1 MQTREPS
8 SSQSLR
14 AANSPEG
21 LLLRYARGR
30 VRGFLLRQT
39 MTVLGSTT
47 IAVSSSWSIGLFTM
61 VLALVGEAID
71 CVMLTHIKTKS
82 IESLRQTGL
91 FTKNGLSARVYA
103 TITAGI
109 QAVTIAV
116 CIALAWRMIPFVEA
130 RFFSVSFLMAA
141 AINAGLVLRHFPEGA
156 KIRFT
161 VYGSVLLLLL
171 AWNGTESH
179 SISDHSDWLFLI
191 TVLILVYTTSLFVG
205 AIDKGRR
212 DRMRFE
218 LALREETEALEE
230 SRLTLAQEA
239 KRAERLA
246 LVAKHAND
254 SVIFSGPSGRI
265 EWVNDAFS
273 RIMGY
278 SSAEVLGKMP
288 GDVLNAPDTSP
299 EALQILIDAHRNLI
313 PCRVVLQNLTKSGQ
327 MVWIE
332 ISMVPVLNPDGT
344 PDVFI
349 AIERDVTQA
358 IAHEKELALAK
369 QEAVAAANAKAQ
381 FLATMSHELRTPLN
395 GVIGVAELLQETGMD
410 SYQADLTKTIIA
422 SGQALLTVINDV
434 LDLSKLQADKMDL
447 HIERMTMSDLISNA
461 IELVRPTARKK
472 GIGLIWSANFETLE
486 HMADSGRVRQI
497 LLNLLGNAVKFTDT
511 GQVEATL
518 SISKDGENS
527 DQIEIA
533 VRDSGIGISADRID
547 QVFESFAQAD
557 SSIARKFGGTG
568 LGLTISQ
575 LLAKQMGGDI
585 QVSSTLGVGS
595 VFTLKLSLPRATGI
609 DEVVAKAKRIAP
621 QTTLHVLI
629 AEDNRVN
636 MMITRKILERCV
648 GRLSE
653 ATTGLEAIEQYL
665 ADRPDLILMDVSM
678 PEMDGQTATR
688 EIRKLEAANGWPRC
702 TIAALT
708 AHAQQEEAD
717 KCFEAGMDAVL
728 TKPLVRD
735 DIYDLLERLAAQ

>member
-1 MQTREPS
+1 MQTPELSTSR
-8 SSQSLR
+8 SLR

-21 LLLRYARGR
+21 LLLRYAGGR
-30 VRGFLLRQT
+30 LRGFLLRQT
-39 MTVLGSTT
+39 MTVLGSAT
-47 IAVSSSWSIGLFTM
+47 IAVSSSWSLGLLTA
-61 VLALVGEAID
+61 VLALAGEAID
-71 CVMLTHIKTKS
+71 CTMLSHIKTKS
-82 IESLRQTGL
+82 IESLRQSGL
-91 FTKNGLSARVYA
+91 FTKNGLSARRYA
-103 TITAGI
+103 TITAGL
-109 QAVTIAV
+109 QAVTIALCV
-116 CIALAWRMIPFVEA
+116 ALAWQMIPFVEA
-130 RFFSVSFLMAA
+130 RFFAVGFLMAG
-141 AINAGLVLRHFPEGA
+141 AINAGLVLRHFSEGA
-156 KIRFT
+156 KIRFI
-161 VYGSVLLLLL
+161 VYCGVLLLML
-171 AWNGTESH
+171 AWDGTESLH
-179 SISDHSDWLFLI
+179 PTNHSDWLFLI
-191 TVLILVYTTSLFVG
+191 TVLILTYTTALFVG
-205 AIDKGRR
+205 AIDKGRV

-218 LALREETEALEE
+218 LALREETEALEQ
-230 SRLTLAQEA
+230 SQLTLAQEA

-265 EWVNDAFS
+265 EWVNEAFS

-299 EALQILIDAHRNLI
+299 EALQILIDAHRNLT
-313 PCRVVLQNLTKSGQ
+313 PCRIVLQNATKSGQ
-327 MVWIE
+327 LVWIE

-369 QEAVAAANAKAQ
+369 QEAVEAANAKAQ

-410 SYQADLTKTIIA
+410 SYQHDLTKTIIA

-447 HIERMTMSDLISNA
+447 HIERVNLSKLISST

-472 GIGLIWSANFETLE
+472 DIPLTWAANFDTNEY
-486 HMADSGRVRQI
+486 MADSGRVRQI
-497 LLNLLGNAVKFTDT
+497 LLNLLGNAVKFTDA

-527 DQIEIA
+527 DQISIA
-533 VRDSGIGISADRID
+533 VRDSGIGIAPDRVD
-547 QVFESFAQAD
+547 HVFESFAQAD
-557 SSIARKFGGTG
+557 SSISRKFGGTG

-595 VFTLKLSLPRATGI
+595 VFTLKLSLPRATGVE
-609 DEVVAKAKRIAP
+609 EVVATAKRIAP
-621 QTTLHVLI
+621 QTTLHVLV

-636 MMITRKILERCV
+636 MMITRKILERSV
-648 GRLSE
+648 GRLSA
-653 ATTGLEAIEQYL
+653 ATTGLEAVEQYL
-665 ADRPDLILMDVSM
+665 ADRPDLVLMDVSM

-708 AHAQQEEAD
+708 AHSQQEEAD
-717 KCFEAGMDAVL
+717 RCFDAGMDAVL

-735 DIYDLLERLAAQ
+735 DLYDLLERVAAQ